1 MRLRTIQLQNYRR
14 YKSAE
19 IEFPDGLVS
28 ITGHNGSGKSTLLEA
43 VAWALFGNQ
52 SEIVRTDKESIKR
65 QGAAHTEH
73 CMVRVEFDFEEGN
86 YIIERSMKGKNLT
99 MNAALYAGDNIMARG
114 TEEVS
119 EAIVKLF
126 GMDHKAFFISV
137 FARQK
142 ELNALTSLP
151 KGDRKKMVL
160 RLLDIENIDEA
171 IRRIR
176 EDSRMADEAI
186 KGARKDLVAPD
197 GSSTMDELHEDLKE
211 LEAREASI
219 TEARSVLEMELKK
232 MDQVHGK
239 LKADLG
245 EQEKLARERD
255 KLLSEKAVAESRIAE
270 LDKQVK
276 SLSRDIATLEGYE
289 RELKEVEGKSAKAAK
304 EMESI
309 VKRRSEAGAE
319 RDSIRSEMTSL
330 KAGVRQL
337 EKEIGEIE
345 SSMSEISD
353 MGPDSDC
360 PTCRRKLGET
370 YATLLETFQGQID
383 ARRKTI
389 KRKEAAFAK
398 FQVKLQECDARA
410 EAFAIQESGHLEVLK
425 KFEVLKARVERATE
439 VRDKLEKA
447 MTRIA
452 DCRTELEKANG
463 KLAAIKFDQKGYEKS
478 RKALEELNMQVRGT
492 EKQMLAMDAEK
503 ARFEERRGS
512 MEKELARLKKLEIEY
527 REKRSEV
534 QDLEALG
541 TIMGEFRKHLISRIR
556 PALAAM
562 SSEFMG
568 ILTDGRYNEIEL
580 SEDYEISIRD
590 MGEFHDIERFSGG
603 EKDLANLSLRLA
615 ISDII
620 ATRHGTN
627 SFDMIV
633 LDEIFGSQ
641 DSNRKRT
648 LLQTLNGLS
657 NRFKQ
662 IFLITHV
669 DDIKELMGNVIQ
681 ISESPDG
688 TSRAD
693 VIQ

>member
-14 YKSAE
+14 YRSAE

-28 ITGHNGSGKSTLLEA
+28 ITGQNGSGKSTLLEA

-65 QGAAHTEH
+65 QGAAHTEQ
-73 CMVRVEFDFEEGN
+73 CMVRVEFDFEDAN
-86 YIIERSMKGKNLT
+86 YVVERTMKGKTLT
-99 MNAALYAGDNIMARG
+99 MNATLYAGDNIMARG

-176 EDSRMADEAI
+176 EDSRMADDAI
-186 KGARKDLVAPD
+186 KSARKELVAQD
-197 GSSTMDELHEDLKE
+197 GSSLIDKFREELVE
-211 LEAREASI
+211 LESREAEISGAR
-219 TEARSVLEMELKK
+219 TGLEAELAKMEK
-232 MDQVHGK
+232 VHGK
-239 LKADLG
+239 LKTGLAA
-245 EQEKLARERD
+245 QEKLARERD
-255 KLLSEKAVAESRIAE
+255 KLSSEKAVAESRIAE
-270 LDKQVK
+270 LEKQLKALARDVTAIEVFEKELEDASDK
-276 SLSRDIATLEGYE
+276 A
-289 RELKEVEGKSAKAAK
+289 AKAA
-304 EMESI
+304 EELESI
-309 VKRRSEAGAE
+309 IERRKEAGAE
-319 RDSIRSEMTSL
+319 RDGIRTEMASL

-337 EKEIGEIE
+337 MKEIKETE
-345 SSMSEISD
+345 DSMSEISD

-360 PTCRRKLGET
+360 PTCRRRLGDT
-370 YATLLETFQGQID
+370 YAALLATFEGHIEK
-383 ARRKTI
+383 RRKSI
-389 KRKEAAFAK
+389 KQKETAIARFES
-398 FQVKLQECDARA
+398 KLAECDARA
-410 EAFAIQESGHLEVLK
+410 DALSKRESRLREKLRE
-425 KFEVLKARVERATE
+425 FEVLKTRVERAAD
-439 VRDKLEKA
+439 VRERQAKAEKRLSEHTLELNGTIEKLKGIDFEPKEYEKA
-447 MTRIA
+447 
-452 DCRTELEKANG
+452 
-463 KLAAIKFDQKGYEKS
+463 
-478 RKALEELNMQVRGT
+478 RKALEELNLQIRAT
-492 EKQMLAMDAEK
+492 EKKMMTMDAEK
-503 ARFEERRGS
+503 ARYEERRGS
-512 MEKELARLKKLEIEY
+512 MERDLGRLEKLDAEY
-527 REKRSEV
+527 REKRVEV
-534 QDLEALG
+534 AELESLAF
-541 TIMGEFRKHLISRIR
+541 IMGEFRKHLISRIR

-590 MGEFHDIERFSGG
+590 AGEFHDIERFSGG

-681 ISESPDG
+681 ISENPDG
-688 TSRAD
+688 TSRAE
-693 VIQ
+693 VTQ